1 MRADLH
7 IHTYHSD
14 GSFPPEKLIELAEEQ
29 RLDYLAITDHD
40 CFAAYEA
47 ASRAIA
53 GRGLALKLIPAAEF
67 TAMLDDEEV
76 HVLGYFKEFPSARLQ
91 QYAVQVQAERRV
103 RVERALEILAK
114 VGVKASIDDIPV
126 HPGCQS
132 LTQLHLAF
140 LLIEKKYASTVAE
153 ARRVYL
159 TDRVLPKFSMQA
171 REVVETITGEGGMAV
186 WAHPEVENF
195 DRNLKLLIKSGLSG
209 IEVLNLRRQSKASKQ
224 FIKAARKNK
233 LVTTLGSDWH
243 GHTHAYEYDHQLE
256 GDKIL
261 PTFLERL
268 FQ

>member
-7 IHTYHSD
+7 IHTHHSD
-14 GSFPPEKLIELAEEQ
+14 GSSSPEKLIELAEEQ

-40 CFAAYEA
+40 CFAAYETA
-47 ASRAIA
+47 RQAVA

-67 TAMLDDEEV
+67 TAMLDGQEI

-91 QYAVQVQAERRV
+91 QYAGEVQAERRI
-103 RVERALEILAK
+103 RVERALENLAK
-114 VGVKASIDDIPV
+114 VGVEASIDEIPV
-126 HPGCQS
+126 HPGCRS

-153 ARRVYL
+153 ARQVYL
-159 TDRVLPKFSMQA
+159 TDRILPKFTMQA
-171 REVVETITGEGGMAV
+171 KGVVETITGEGGVAV

-195 DRNLKLLIKSGLSG
+195 DRNLKLLIKAGLSG
-209 IEVLNLRRQSKASKQ
+209 VEVLNLRRQNKASKQ
-224 FIKAARKNK
+224 FLKAAKKNH

-243 GHTHAYEYDHQLE
+243 GHTHAYEYDQQLE

-261 PTFLERL
+261 PAFLERL
-268 FQ
+268 YQ